1 MHSDSLPPTVSRTI
15 VVAALVG
22 LGTLW
27 GATIPLAKI
36 AVSSGHQPMGLIFW
50 QLVFSAILLLFVTG
64 ARGKRPALGPRYLR
78 HYLAIGLLGTLLPN
92 SFSYLCIAELPA
104 GVMAIIVASVPMFAL
119 LFALLFR
126 LERLTPYRIIGVI
139 LGGSAV
145 VVLIGPEASLP
156 EPEKALFVLV
166 ALIAPACYGLEGCY
180 LARYTP
186 PALDPAASLLGAST
200 LGALL
205 AAPLALATGSWV
217 DLFTPWGKPEWALL
231 ASSILHVAA
240 YTGYIWLVSQAG
252 VVFAS
257 QIAYIVTI
265 AGVLISALALHEAY
279 SGWVWAALGLMITGL
294 AIVQPRKR

>member
-1 MHSDSLPPTVSRTI
+1 MHTEPIATTARRAT

-22 LGTLW
+22 LGSLW

-36 AVSSGHQPMGLIFW
+36 AVSSGHRPMGLIFW
-50 QLVFSAILLLFVTG
+50 QLVFSAVLLLFVTA

-92 SFSYLCIAELPA
+92 SFSYLSITHLPA

-145 VVLIGPEASLP
+145 VVLIGPDASLP

-180 LARYTP
+180 LARYIP
-186 PALDPAASLLGAST
+186 PSLDPAASLLGASV
-200 LGALL
+200 LGAML

-217 DLFTPWGKPEWALL
+217 DLFAPWGKPEWALL
-231 ASSILHVAA
+231 LSSILHVGA

-279 SGWVWAALGLMITGL
+279 SGWVWVALGLMIAGL
-294 AIVQPRKR
+294 AIVQPRQR